1 MLYMMN
7 ILQILLVA
15 SQNRILGE
23 TRDQIE
29 QILALVFENY
39 KSLDEA
45 ALSGLM
51 EVYRP
56 ATGVAAPALEPAV
69 KLYTLLHDIL
79 SPEVQTSLC
88 HYFQVLR
95 NFISVGSRIAFAKLN
110 VQVFPKG
117 SSFQVAVKK
126 RSRRHLSETD
136 EYMGNSN
143 EGSLVDMVTMSTAY
157 QKMKSVC
164 LDIRGEI
171 FSDIEIHNQHILP
184 RYNFLFGCVHFPSR
198 AMYAS

>member
-1 MLYMMN
+1 MMS
-7 ILQILLVA
+7 ISQILLVA

-39 KSLDEA
+39 KSLDET

-95 NFISVGSRIAFAKLN
+95 NFISAVCRIAFVKLN
-110 VQVFPKG
+110 VLGFPKG
-117 SSFQVAVKK
+117 SSLQVAVKK

-143 EGSLVDMVTMSTAY
+143 EGSLVDTVTMSTAY

-164 LDIRGEI
+164 LDIRKEI
-171 FSDIEIHNQHILP
+171 SSDIEIHNQHILP
-184 RYNFLFGCVHFPSR
+184 R
-198 AMYAS
+198 